1 MREQIIKSVGNLQEE
16 MINSII
22 ESVEIPSVIGE
33 ESSQYPFG
41 KDIDDALN
49 HMLNLCEKLG
59 FKTYKDKEGYYGYAE
74 IGEGEE
80 LVGVLG
86 HLDVVPAGDLS
97 AWNVDPFKGTI
108 IDGKLYGRG
117 TQDDKG
123 PTITAIYATKAIL
136 DAGLKLNK
144 RVRFIFGTDEETLW
158 RDMAKYNENKEEIPS
173 FGFTPDSAFPCI
185 NAEKGL
191 LQCILTSNKPSKVNI
206 KAGDAFNAVPSKATY
221 NSIKMEE
228 LEQELKKLG
237 FEYKKEDNSITVM
250 GKSVHSQKC
259 NEGINSIA
267 RLCIALKNIGI
278 DTPAIDF
285 IADVIK
291 EDAHATSILPNCED
305 VSGKLTFNLGKIDFN
320 EKDEKIYLDVRIPVT
335 VEKDTFVNALI
346 EKSKKYDLEYSEYDW
361 AKSIYIPDN
370 HFLIKT
376 LRKVYE
382 EETGCDSTPL
392 ASGGATYARA
402 IDNCVAF
409 GAIFPWGKKTEHQP
423 NEYVE
428 IKDMVKAMEIY
439 ALTLYELT
447 R

>member
-97 AWNVDPFKGTI
+97 AWNVEPFKGTI

-158 RDMAKYNENKEEIPS
+158 RDMAKYNENKEEI
-173 FGFTPDSAFPCI
+173 
-185 NAEKGL
+185 
-191 LQCILTSNKPSKVNI
+191 
-206 KAGDAFNAVPSKATY
+206 
-221 NSIKMEE
+221 
-228 LEQELKKLG
+228 
-237 FEYKKEDNSITVM
+237 
-250 GKSVHSQKC
+250 
-259 NEGINSIA
+259 
-267 RLCIALKNIGI
+267 
-278 DTPAIDF
+278 
-285 IADVIK
+285 
-291 EDAHATSILPNCED
+291 
-305 VSGKLTFNLGKIDFN
+305 
-320 EKDEKIYLDVRIPVT
+320 
-335 VEKDTFVNALI
+335 
-346 EKSKKYDLEYSEYDW
+346 
-361 AKSIYIPDN
+361 
-370 HFLIKT
+370 
-376 LRKVYE
+376 
-382 EETGCDSTPL
+382 
-392 ASGGATYARA
+392 
-402 IDNCVAF
+402 
-409 GAIFPWGKKTEHQP
+409 
-423 NEYVE
+423 
-428 IKDMVKAMEIY
+428 
-439 ALTLYELT
+439 
-447 R
+447 